1 MAFVILCALI
11 SFLLTA
17 AFDPLV
23 GDGTPN
29 ITDPL
34 AGLVS
39 ETGGAVTAVLVLV
52 LAVLILAPLYALIGL
67 YIGAAIYHILV
78 RIFVRPTD
86 TNIYT
91 TLRVV
96 AYTAV
101 AALLS
106 WVPVLGILVSL
117 YSFYLTFIC
126 IRETHET
133 TTARALAVILLPV
146 VLTLL
151 LTIPGLLPVLEA

>member
-1 MAFVILCALI
+1 MVLCALI
-11 SFLLTA
+11 SFPLALLTA

-39 ETGGAVTAVLVLV
+39 EPGGVVAAVLVLV

-67 YIGAAIYHILV
+67 YIGAAFYYILV

-86 TNIYT
+86 TNSYT

-96 AYTAV
+96 AYTSA

-117 YSFYLTFIC
+117 YSFYLTFVG

-133 TTARALAVILLPV
+133 TTARALSVILLPV

-151 LTIPGLLPVLEA
+151 LALPGLPPVLEA

>member
-1 MAFVILCALI
+1 MA
-11 SFLLTA
+11 
-17 AFDPLV
+17 
-23 GDGTPN
+23 
-29 ITDPL
+29 
-34 AGLVS
+34 
-39 ETGGAVTAVLVLV
+39 AVLVLV

-67 YIGAAIYHILV
+67 YIGVTIYHILV

-86 TNIYT
+86 TNSYT

-96 AYTAV
+96 AYTSA

-117 YSFYLTFIC
+117 YSFYLTFVG

-133 TTARALAVILLPV
+133 TTARALSVILLPV

-151 LTIPGLLPVLEA
+151 LALPGLPPVLEA

>member
-1 MAFVILCALI
+1 M
-11 SFLLTA
+11 
-17 AFDPLV
+17 
-23 GDGTPN
+23 
-29 ITDPL
+29 
-34 AGLVS
+34 
-39 ETGGAVTAVLVLV
+39 LVLV
-52 LAVLILAPLYALIGL
+52 LPVLILAPLSTLIGL
-67 YIGAAIYHILV
+67 YIGAAFYYILV

-91 TLRVV
+91 TLYVV
-96 AYTAV
+96 AYNS
-101 AALLS
+101 AATLLS
-106 WVPVLGILVSL
+106 WGPVLGILVSL

-151 LTIPGLLPVLEA
+151 LALPGLPPVLEA